1 MKKINII
8 ETGRLDNETMNNI
21 CGGESKPYKNCSD
34 SGPICPQVSGANF
47 NVVYNCAHNLLSC
60 DDRFLFCSK
69 KYSYCEDD
77 GLSVLIPAL

>member
-21 CGGESKPYKNCSD
+21 YGGAYKNCSD
-34 SGPICPQVSGANF
+34 SGPICPKVTGTNF

-60 DDRFLFCSK
+60 DDNFLFCPK
-69 KYSYCEDD
+69 KYSYCEDN
-77 GLSVLIPAL
+77 GLSVFIPAL